1 MRNLVNI
8 QLHGQSRYYQA
19 DAHDLS
25 LQQGDSVIVEDE
37 NGQAF
42 AQVMDPPYQLPS
54 NIYQEEPL
62 SIIREACEEDLKHFA
77 DNNIQEKE
85 ALAIAKERIAGHN
98 LEMNLVSA
106 YVPFDN
112 NKLLFYFTADG
123 RIDFRELVRD
133 LASIFHTRIELRQI
147 GVRDEAGMIGGLGVC
162 GRELCCASFLQG
174 FQPVSIRMAKDQ
186 NLSMNP
192 SKISGSCGRLLCCL
206 NYEQEAYVSAAER
219 LPSKNSKVRYKGEV
233 GTVESVNLLKETL
246 QIKFDREDEA
256 ERMELKIGEVRVI
269 HDPSKKKSETQEEK
283 IMPQAGDEQTFE
295 QTQSAGQEKAELQ
308 KTEEKPEARQK
319 IKSGRRRRSKSKP
332 KQTDKSGN

>member
-1 MRNLVNI
+1 MKDLVNI

-19 DAHDLS
+19 DARDLV
-25 LQQGDSVIVEDE
+25 LQQGSNVIVEDD

-42 AQVMDPPYQLPS
+42 AEVMDPPYKLPKA
-54 NIYQEEPL
+54 IYQEEPL
-62 SIIREACEEDLKHFA
+62 QIIREANEEDLKHFEE
-77 DNNIQEKE
+77 NSIQETD
-85 ALAIAKERIAGHN
+85 ALTIAKERVANHG

-106 YVPFDN
+106 YLPFDN

-162 GRELCCASFLQG
+162 GRELCCASFLHD

-206 NYEQEAYVSAAER
+206 NYEQEAYVNAAER
-219 LPSKNSKVRYKGEV
+219 LPARNSKIRYKGEV

-246 QIKFDREDEA
+246 QVRFEREDEA
-256 ERMELKIGEVRVI
+256 ERIELKVSEVRVL
-269 HDPSKKKSETQEEK
+269 HDPSRKKCDQNEGCTACPSQNKQ
-283 IMPQAGDEQTFE
+283 QQ
-295 QTQSAGQEKAELQ
+295 
-308 KTEEKPEARQK
+308 
-319 IKSGRRRRSKSKP
+319 KSG
-332 KQTDKSGN
+332 QD